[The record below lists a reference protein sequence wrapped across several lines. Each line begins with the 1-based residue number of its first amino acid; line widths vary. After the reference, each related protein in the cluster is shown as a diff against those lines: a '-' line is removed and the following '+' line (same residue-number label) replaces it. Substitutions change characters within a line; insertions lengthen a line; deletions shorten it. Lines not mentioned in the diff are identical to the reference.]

1 MRSPRAASA
10 LLVLAAL
17 LFAAMALVAKGAVAM
32 LPGPE
37 VAFVRFVIGLG
48 ACAVAALFSRPRLA
62 NWVGLVLRGVFGGSA
77 VLLYFLTI
85 AHLPVGVATLL
96 NYTAP
101 VFTAVFAT
109 VFLGERL
116 ARGTI
121 VALVV
126 TTAGVAMVIRAAL
139 PSGALGLGPWAL
151 AGIGSA
157 VLSGAAV
164 TTIREVRKTDGPWE
178 IFGSFCLVGAIVT
191 GVPTLASWHAPTP
204 LAWAELGAVG
214 ALSVVA
220 QITMTY
226 ALGYVRAAMAGVIA
240 QLTPVAVLAF
250 GWLLLGERM
259 AGLALVGAALTL
271 GGVCWGAWEA
281 SLARAEP
288 APDL

>member
-1 MRSPRAASA
+1 MRSPRAAPA
-10 LLVLAAL
+10 LLVVAAL
-17 LFAAMALVAKGAVAM
+17 LFAAMALVAKGAVAT

-37 VAFVRFVIGLG
+37 VAFVRFVIGLF
-48 ACAVAALFSRPRLA
+48 ACGVAALFSRPRLA

-77 VLLYFLTI
+77 VLLYFLAI

-101 VFTAVFAT
+101 VFTAIFAT
-109 VFLGERL
+109 VFLGEPL
-116 ARGTI
+116 GRGTI
-121 VALVV
+121 AALAV
-126 TTAGVAMVIRAAL
+126 TTVGVAMVIRAIA
-139 PSGALGLGPWAL
+139 PPGTLGFGPWQL
-151 AGIGSA
+151 VGIGSA

-204 LAWAELGAVG
+204 LAWAELAAVG
-214 ALSVVA
+214 VLSVAA

-226 ALGYVRAAMAGVIA
+226 ALGYVRAATAGVIA
-240 QLTPVAVLAF
+240 QLTPVAVIAC
-250 GWLLLGERM
+250 GWLLLGERIV
-259 AGLALVGAALTL
+259 GLALAGAALTL
-271 GGVCWGAWEA
+271 SGVCWGAWEA
-281 SLARAEP
+281 SSAKASP